1 MEYTWLECLIYGL
14 FSGFTELLPISS
26 VAHQSL
32 FSILVGAP
40 DHGWLRFSA
49 HLGCFLALLIS
60 FAPILTRLRRERKI
74 AKLPKSR
81 RRRQPDFGALME
93 LRLLRTAAVSML
105 LVFLGWGLVQQL
117 HQRLWLLAL
126 LLGINGI
133 LLYIP
138 QYLPGANKS
147 AVSMSALDGVLIG
160 LASGFG
166 IVPGISRVGF
176 GTSAAMLRGA
186 DRRYAGDLGLM
197 LCIPAMAVMMVLD
210 IAAGVGAVSFS
221 GLLVFGC
228 AAAAAASFAA
238 SCLAVYLVRF
248 LAVKVGFSGFAYYCW
263 GLALFTLI
271 IYLI

>member
-1 MEYTWLECLIYGL
+1 MEYTWFECLIYGL
-14 FSGFTELLPISS
+14 ISGFTELLPLSS

-32 FSILVGAP
+32 FSVLIGGA
-40 DHGWLRFSA
+40 DHGWLRFAA
-49 HLGCFLALLIS
+49 HLGCLLALLIS
-60 FAPILTRLRRERKI
+60 FVPILTRLRREQKI
-74 AKLPKSR
+74 AKLPRSR
-81 RRRQPDFGALME
+81 RRRQPDFGSLME

-105 LVFLGWGLVQQL
+105 LVFLGYGLVQQL

-126 LLGINGI
+126 LLGSNGI

-147 AVSMSALDGVLIG
+147 AVSMSSLDGVLIG
-160 LASGFG
+160 LASGCG
-166 IVPGISRVGF
+166 IIPGISRVGF

-186 DRRYAGDLGLM
+186 DRRYAADLGLM
-197 LCIPAMAVMMVLD
+197 LCIPALAVMLILD

-228 AAAAAASFAA
+228 VTAAAASFAA
-238 SCLAVYLVRF
+238 SYLAVYLVRF
-248 LAVKVGFSGFAYYCW
+248 LAVKAGFSGFAYYCW